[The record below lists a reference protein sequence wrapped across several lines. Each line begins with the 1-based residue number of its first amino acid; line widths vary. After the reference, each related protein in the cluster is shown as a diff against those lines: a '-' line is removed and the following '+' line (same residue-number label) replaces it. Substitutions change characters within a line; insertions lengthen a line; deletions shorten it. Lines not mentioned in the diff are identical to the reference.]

1 MTNRTF
7 NSFAYFIA
15 LLLFFSGCATK
26 VVSPCFIISN
36 ENQGK
41 EIYGSRFW
49 EKTLKKYVDEKG
61 RTSFKNLAFNHV
73 DLLFYL
79 NYIAKT
85 SPQLYPKKFP
95 DKKHKL
101 TFYINSYNALAMYG
115 IVYHK
120 IPKDFNRF
128 IDRLRF
134 FKFTEYNIGG
144 MHISLYDYE
153 NKIIRPMGDP
163 RVHFALNC
171 MVVDCPRLP
180 DTPFAPDMLD
190 SQLNEASVEFLNDPQ
205 KVFVDHSKK
214 IVMVSEILKFYKED
228 FVNSKQAA
236 SLLEYINR
244 FRETKIPSSYR
255 IGFFNYD
262 WTVNNQ

>member
-7 NSFAYFIA
+7 NSFAYFITV
-15 LLLFFSGCATK
+15 LLFFSGCATK
-26 VVSPCFIISN
+26 VVSPGFIISN
-36 ENQGK
+36 ENQG
-41 EIYGSRFW
+41 EGIYGSRSW
-49 EKTLKKYVDEKG
+49 KKTLKEYVDDKG
-61 RTSFKNLAFNHV
+61 RTAFKNLASDHV

-79 NYIAKT
+79 DYIAKT
-85 SPQLYPKKFP
+85 SPPLNPKRFP
-95 DKKHKL
+95 GKNHKL
-101 TFYINSYNALAMYG
+101 AFYINSYNALAMYG
-115 IVYHK
+115 ILYHK

-128 IDRLRF
+128 IDRARF

-153 NKIIRPMGDP
+153 NKVIRPVGDP

-180 DTPFAPDMLD
+180 DTPFVSDMLD

-214 IVMVSEILKFYKED
+214 EVMVSEILNFYKED
-228 FVNSKQAA
+228 FVNSEQAA

-244 FRETKIPSSYR
+244 FRKEKIPSSYR
-255 IGFFNYD
+255 IGFFKYD

>member
-1 MTNRTF
+1 MTSRKF
-7 NSFAYFIA
+7 HSFAYFIT

-26 VVSPCFIISN
+26 VVSPGFIISN
-36 ENQGK
+36 ETQGG

-61 RTSFKNLAFNHV
+61 RIAFKNLASDHV

-85 SPQLYPKKFP
+85 SPQLNPKKFP
-95 DKKHKL
+95 DKNHKL

-115 IVYHK
+115 IVYHN

-128 IDRLRF
+128 IDRALF

-153 NKIIRPMGDP
+153 NKVIRPVGEP
-163 RVHFALNC
+163 RVHFVLNC

-180 DTPFAPDMLD
+180 NKPFAPDKLD
-190 SQLNEASVEFLNDPQ
+190 SQLNEASIEFLNDPK

-214 IVMVSEILKFYKED
+214 KVMVSEILNFYKED
-228 FVNSKQAA
+228 FVNPEQAA

-244 FRETKIPSSYR
+244 FRKEKIPSSYR
-255 IGFFNYD
+255 IGFFKYD

>member
-1 MTNRTF
+1 MANQIF
-7 NSFAYFIA
+7 KSCVYYVA

-26 VVSPCFIISN
+26 VISPEFNISN
-36 ENQGK
+36 ENQGGDSF
-41 EIYGSRFW
+41 GSRSW
-49 EKTLKKYVDEKG
+49 KKTLEKYVDVRG
-61 RTSFKNLAFNHV
+61 RTAFKKLASDHV

-79 NYIAKT
+79 DFIAKT
-85 SPQLYPKKFP
+85 SPQLNPQSFP
-95 DKKHKL
+95 DENHKL
-101 TFYINSYNALAMYG
+101 AFYINSYNALAMYG

-128 IDRLRF
+128 IDRAGF

-153 NKIIRPMGDP
+153 NKVIRPMGDP

-180 DTPFAPDMLD
+180 NKPFAPEMLD
-190 SQLNEASVEFLNDPQ
+190 SQLNEASVEFLNDP
-205 KVFVDHSKK
+205 KKIFVDHSKK
-214 IVMVSEILKFYKED
+214 EVTVSEILKFYKED
-228 FVNSKQAA
+228 FVNPKQAA

-244 FRETKIPSSYR
+244 FRKEKIPSSYS
-255 IGFFNYD
+255 IGFFKYD